1 MNLAM
6 ILWKCISAYK
16 FGNDLAL
23 VQQGYKNPFQAGLE
37 THANEQAKKYFYNL
51 INYNYR

>member
-23 VQQGYKNPFQAGLE
+23 VQQGYKGPFQAGLE
-37 THANEQAKKYFYNL
+37 TYANDQAKKYFYNWK
-51 INYNYR
+51 YYKY

>member
-1 MNLAM
+1 MNLTM

-23 VQQGYKNPFQAGLE
+23 VQQDYKNPFQAGFE
-37 THANEQAKKYFYNL
+37 AYANEQAKKICL
-51 INYNYR
+51 